1 MFTNDDMDDNERK
14 TFSRQFRKN
23 KVSVFDEG
31 TAAKLSAHLDL
42 PEGDF
47 LLKKY
52 LTNIIKSNKPVKG
65 EVKQFF
71 SMEGIHQF
79 CHPTY

>member
-1 MFTNDDMDDNERK
+1 MFTNDDMDDNEKK

-42 PEGDF
+42 PQGDF

-52 LTNIIKSNKPVKG
+52 LTNI
-65 EVKQFF
+65 
-71 SMEGIHQF
+71 
-79 CHPTY
+79 T

>member
-52 LTNIIKSNKPVKG
+52 LTNITQSNRISLLNG
-65 EVKQFF
+65 FF
-71 SMEGIHQF
+71 FCFIFMEILF
-79 CHPTY
+79 PPMI